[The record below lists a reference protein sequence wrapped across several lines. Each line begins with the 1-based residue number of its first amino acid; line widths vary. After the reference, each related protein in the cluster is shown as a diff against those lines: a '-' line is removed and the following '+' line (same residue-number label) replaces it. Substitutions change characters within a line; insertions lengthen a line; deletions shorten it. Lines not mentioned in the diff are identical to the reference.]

1 VYKKILVPLD
11 SSKLADMILPYA
23 EILAG
28 SLNSKVTLLYVCET
42 EEEHHL
48 RVHQFYLGKIAELV
62 KSHIREGHPD
72 TKAAGVSVKSVVITG
87 KPSEEI
93 SHYAIKNDID
103 LIILAGRGRT
113 NIMRRLMGDIADR
126 VFQTTGKPLLLISSK
141 PYPQPH
147 SLQLLN
153 RILLPL
159 DGSANQ
165 EAVMLP
171 YVMELARKLHAE
183 VILFRILTPQQQLRT
198 TRRVEVVR
206 FTKQQL
212 DSMKTEAER
221 HLEDIRRKL
230 AKTKA
235 LVHYEV
241 RIADD
246 SAVEIAN
253 FARERDVRLLAIA
266 TRRYAGIRRFLSG
279 SIAQRVLQT
288 TDKPV
293 LLVKVPD

>member
-23 EILAG
+23 EVLAG
-28 SLNSKVTLLYVCET
+28 ALNSKVTLLYVCET

-62 KSHIREGHPD
+62 KSHIREDYPE
-72 TKAAGVSVKSVVITG
+72 TKATSVSVKSAVITG

-93 SHYAIKNDID
+93 SQYAIRNDMD

-126 VFQTTGKPLLLISSK
+126 VFQATGKPLLLISSK
-141 PYPQPH
+141 PYPPP
-147 SLQLLN
+147 SPRQLLN

-165 EAVMLP
+165 EAILP
-171 YVMELARKLHAE
+171 DVTELAQKLYAE
-183 VILFRILTPQQQLRT
+183 VILFQVITPQQQLRT
-198 TRRVEVVR
+198 TRRVEYVR

-212 DSMKTEAER
+212 ESLKTEAER
-221 HLEDIRRKL
+221 YLEDVQRKL
-230 AKTKA
+230 ARTKA
-235 LVHYEV
+235 PVHYEV

-246 SAVEIAN
+246 PAIEITS

-266 TRRYAGIRRFLSG
+266 TRRYAGIRRLFSG
-279 SIAQRVLQT
+279 SIAQKVLHT

-293 LLVKVPD
+293 LLVRVPG

>member
-23 EILAG
+23 EVLAG
-28 SLNSKVTLLYVCET
+28 ALNSRVTLLYVCET
-42 EEEHHL
+42 EEEHYL

-62 KSHIREGHPD
+62 KSHIREDYPE
-72 TKAAGVSVKSVVITG
+72 TKATNVNVKSAVVTG

-93 SHYAIKNDID
+93 SQYATKNDMD

-126 VFQTTGKPLLLISSK
+126 VFQATGKPLLLISSK
-141 PYPQPH
+141 PYQQP
-147 SLQLLN
+147 SPRQLLN

-165 EAVMLP
+165 EAILP
-171 YVMELARKLHAE
+171 YIMELARKLYAE
-183 VILFRILTPQQQLRT
+183 VILFQVLTSQQQLRT
-198 TRRVEVVR
+198 TRRVEYVR

-212 DSMKTEAER
+212 ESMKTEAER
-221 HLEDIRRKL
+221 HLGDIRRKL
-230 AKTKA
+230 AKTGA
-235 LVHYEV
+235 SVQYEV

-246 SAVEIAN
+246 PATEITH

-266 TRRYAGIRRFLSG
+266 TRRYAGIRRFFAG
-279 SIAQRVLQT
+279 SVAQRVLQN

-293 LLVKVPD
+293 LLVRMPD

>member
-23 EILAG
+23 EVLAG
-28 SLNSKVTLLYVCET
+28 ALNCRVTLLYVCET

-62 KSHIREGHPD
+62 KSHIREAYPE
-72 TKAAGVSVKSVVITG
+72 TKATNVSVKSAVITG

-93 SHYAIKNDID
+93 SQYATKNDMD

-126 VFQTTGKPLLLISSK
+126 VFQATGKPLLLISSK
-141 PYPQPH
+141 PYPQP
-147 SLQLLN
+147 SPRKLLD

-165 EAVMLP
+165 EAILP
-171 YVMELARKLHAE
+171 YVMELARKLYAE
-183 VILFRILTPQQQLRT
+183 VILFQVLTSQQQLRT
-198 TRRVEVVR
+198 TRRVEYVR

-212 DSMKTEAER
+212 ESMKKEAER
-221 HLEDIRRKL
+221 RLEDTRRKL
-230 AKTKA
+230 AKTGA
-235 LVHYEV
+235 SVHYEV
-241 RIADD
+241 RIAEDPA
-246 SAVEIAN
+246 SEIAK

-266 TRRYAGIRRFLSG
+266 TRRYAGIRRFFSG
-279 SIAQRVLQT
+279 SITQKVLQA

-293 LLVKVPD
+293 LLVRMPD